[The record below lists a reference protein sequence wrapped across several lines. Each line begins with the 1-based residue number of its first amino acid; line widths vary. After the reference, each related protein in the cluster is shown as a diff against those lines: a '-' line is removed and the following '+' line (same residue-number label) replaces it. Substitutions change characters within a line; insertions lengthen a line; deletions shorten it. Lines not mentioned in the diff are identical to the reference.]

1 MTKLNK
7 YLRRELPISRLRR
20 SIIIGID
27 PETQEISLREKGSR
41 TEYKISIIALYTFLV
56 KQENK

>member
-7 YLRRELPISRLRR
+7 YLKREIPVPRIRR

-41 TEYKISIIALYTFLV
+41 REYKIQILALYMLLV
-56 KQENK
+56 KGEN

>member
-7 YLRRELPISRLRR
+7 YLRRELPIARIRH

-27 PETQEISLREKGSR
+27 PETQEISLREKG
-41 TEYKISIIALYTFLV
+41 TQKTYKMSILALYFLMV
-56 KQENK
+56 KGEK